1 MMSPLICFRGI
12 TKNFGMGQ
20 ATFQALRGVDLS
32 VLSSEFVA
40 VMGPSGSG
48 KSTAMNIM
56 GCLDAPSGGSYQ
68 LDGVEISGLSGA
80 VLAQIRRAMF
90 GFVFQGFN
98 LLPSATALENVELPL
113 RYRGVNAGRR
123 REVALCTLE
132 RVGLK
137 GWEQHRP
144 SEMSGGQQQ
153 RVAIAR
159 AIATDPPILLADEP
173 TGNLDSAR
181 RGEIMDLLV
190 ELNQDTKVTVV
201 MVTHETDCA
210 NHAQRILWF
219 EDGQVTNPSHVPGQ
233 LTQAFP

>member
-1 MMSPLICFRGI
+1 MR
-12 TKNFGMGQ
+12 
-20 ATFQALRGVDLS
+20 
-32 VLSSEFVA
+32 
-40 VMGPSGSG
+40 
-48 KSTAMNIM
+48 
-56 GCLDAPSGGSYQ
+56 
-68 LDGVEISGLSGA
+68 
-80 VLAQIRRAMF
+80 
-90 GFVFQGFN
+90 
-98 LLPSATALENVELPL
+98 
-113 RYRGVNAGRR
+113 
-123 REVALCTLE
+123 
-132 RVGLK
+132 
-137 GWEQHRP
+137 
-144 SEMSGGQQQ
+144 GQQQ